1 MDSATDIR
9 KKPTQE
15 RSKQRVRKILTC
27 AADRISEVGADQLKM
42 SDIARMAEVPIGS
55 IYQYFPNKASIIRSL
70 AESHLEK
77 LRGVL
82 LDNMSQIGR
91 AGEEDELDTIRA
103 VSDHIIDTYYD
114 FYRNEPAFTAL
125 WGGLQAD
132 NMLMQLE
139 VSDTL
144 ETAELFYDMFKPMF
158 PPMPESRA
166 RALSLVICNQTGATL
181 RFALQLD
188 DNQAKELIEAYKEQ
202 LFRLAQSLLRERD
215 GG

>member
-15 RSKQRVRKILTC
+15 RSRQRVQKILAC
-27 AADRISEVGADQLKM
+27 AAERISEVGADQLKM
-42 SDIARMAEVPIGS
+42 SDIAKMAEVPIGS

-70 AESHLEK
+70 AESHLDK
-77 LRGVL
+77 LRQLL
-82 LDNMSQIGR
+82 LDSLQPLQQ
-91 AGEEDELDTIRA
+91 ASSDDELGTIRA

-139 VSDTL
+139 VQDTL
-144 ETAELFYDMFKPMF
+144 ETAELFYDIFQSMF
-158 PPMPESRA
+158 PPMPERKA
-166 RALSLVICNQTGATL
+166 KAFSLAICNQTGATL

-188 DNQAKELIEAYKEQ
+188 DEKAREVVEAYKDQ
-202 LFRLAQSLLRERD
+202 LFRLAESLIRERD
-215 GG
+215 GQ